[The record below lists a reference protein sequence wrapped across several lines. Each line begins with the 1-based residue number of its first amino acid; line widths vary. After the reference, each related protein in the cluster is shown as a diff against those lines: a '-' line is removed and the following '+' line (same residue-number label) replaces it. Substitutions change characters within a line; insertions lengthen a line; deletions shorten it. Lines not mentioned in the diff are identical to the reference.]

1 MNKNYGKWFLTK
13 VKKAVIDYDMIQNND
28 HIAVGIS
35 GGKDSLALLFILD
48 TLKKYSSL
56 SFDITAVTIDLG
68 WNMDFE
74 PIKKLCNEL
83 KIPYKIVQTCIGKI
97 VFDVRKEKNPCSLC
111 SKMRRGALD
120 NAAKE
125 LGANKVALGH
135 HADDIIETLFL
146 NLIFTAR
153 FSTFDPKTF
162 LSRKKITIIRPL
174 IYLDEK
180 TVSSIA
186 SYKKLPVI
194 QNLCPASNK
203 TKRHDIKQLVTHA
216 NQIFPRARQNLITAL
231 KKQKFFTK
239 N

>member
-83 KIPYKIVQTCIGKI
+83 KIPYKIVQTYIGKI